1 LPTSDPDD
9 RLVSLDILRGL
20 ALISMILVHFHQRM
34 RIEVS
39 GLEDLIGWFVW
50 IFVEQKAWGVF
61 ALLFGAGF
69 AILLRRL
76 DARGEPALPVFA
88 RRLLSLAAFG
98 VIAEI
103 CFGFSILLE
112 YACLGVPLFLIRRWS
127 TRALFVTAAIG
138 ACAAP
143 LAAELSAWWAF
154 WHHASQPPPVRAVL
168 EAAVSAAADQ
178 RSYAALLSARWA
190 QFVGLLPT
198 AAPAPAELEPHAVS
212 SWGCSPSGIGCST
225 NRCGTRGR
233 SPRGWFSARHRGP
246 WAGWSLK
253 AAGGRGSRRDLADP
267 VRVRSRAGSVAVL
280 HLCGA
285 VILLLAWRPAWIA
298 RLKPAG
304 QAGRMAL
311 TNYMLQA
318 AVIDFLSSGYGLGL
332 ELRPLAYAAGA
343 ALLSAIQCALSS
355 LWLAHFR
362 FGPLEWIWRTLTYA
376 RVSPSFQLDDQDVRV
391 GRPDIFPD
399 CDCAAPQT
407 TSPGPNS
414 RTPSRPSPIHH
425 AALRGA
431 ERAQDVVGMV
441 VR

>member
-1 LPTSDPDD
+1 
-9 RLVSLDILRGL
+9 VSLDILRGL

-39 GLEDLIGWFVW
+39 GPEDLIGWFVW

-154 WHHASQPPPVRAVL
+154 WHHVSPPPPLRAAL

-178 RSYAALLSARWA
+178 RSYVALLSARWA
-190 QFVGLLPT
+190 QFVGLLPHGWRQLLPSSNLT
-198 AAPAPAELEPHAVS
+198 LFILGLLAVRHRLFDEPLRHVRTITSWMIFGAASWALGWVVLGRLPEVAAPGATWPIRFGFGFVQDQ
-212 SWGCSPSGIGCST
+212 W
-225 NRCGTRGR
+225 
-233 SPRGWFSARHRGP
+233 
-246 WAGWSLK
+246 
-253 AAGGRGSRRDLADP
+253 
-267 VRVRSRAGSVAVL
+267 
-280 HLCGA
+280 LCFTYAGA
-285 VILLLAWRPAWIA
+285 VVLLLAWRPAWIA
-298 RLKPAG
+298 RLKPVG

-355 LWLAHFR
+355 LWLARFR
-362 FGPLEWIWRTLTYA
+362 FGPLEWLWRTLTYA
-376 RVSPSFQLDDQDVRV
+376 RFQ
-391 GRPDIFPD
+391 PI
-399 CDCAAPQT
+399 
-407 TSPGPNS
+407 TSA
-414 RTPSRPSPIHH
+414 R
-425 AALRGA
+425 
-431 ERAQDVVGMV
+431 
-441 VR
+441 